1 MGIVDSV
8 REFLSNSTTFYF
20 YLAVV
25 STAVFVIQFCMAMF
39 GGMEHDMGLD
49 HDVDLDHDFDHD
61 MSTDASDISDT
72 DYSGISDINLFSIKS
87 ITAFV
92 MFFGWAGFF
101 WGDKGY
107 LGLAIALICGFVMMF
122 LTSLVIF
129 LLLKMQQDGNIS
141 SKDLVGRI
149 ASVYLSIP
157 GGRSGTGKITIK
169 LDRCSREAK
178 AMADEEIPY
187 GTAVVVKEHI
197 QGNCYLV
204 EKYSSPE
211 KEIPESEIKN
221 ETTQQQ

>member
-25 STAVFVIQFCMAMF
+25 STVIFVVQFCLAMF
-39 GGMEHDMGLD
+39 GGLG
-49 HDVDLDHDFDHD
+49 HDVDLDHDVDFDHD

-107 LGLAIALICGFVMMF
+107 LGLGIALVCGFVMMF

-129 LLLKMQQDGNIS
+129 LLLKMQQSGNIS
-141 SKDLVGRI
+141 SRDLVGRT

-157 GGRSGTGKITIK
+157 GGRSGTGKITVK
-169 LDRCSREAK
+169 LDRCSREVK
-178 AMADEEIPY
+178 AMADEAIPH
-187 GTAVVVKEHI
+187 GVPVVVKELI

-204 EKYSSPE
+204 ERYSSPE
-211 KEIPESEIKN
+211 KETPEAEIEN
-221 ETTQQQ
+221 